1 MVVRIAETRRLI
13 LGALVLSAIACEKAD
28 QSAKLDDIVTRLDRM
43 EKKVDAIASR
53 PAMPPQMP
61 QRPPEPDSNA
71 VYSVPVD
78 GDPYI
83 GPAVAKV
90 TLVEAS
96 DFA

>member
-1 MVVRIAETRRLI
+1 MVVRIAGTRRL
-13 LGALVLSAIACEKAD
+13 LLAALVLSAIACEKGD
-28 QSAKLDDIVTRLDRM
+28 QGAKLDDIVTRLDRM
-43 EKKVDAIASR
+43 EKKVDALASR
-53 PAMPPQMP
+53 PGMPPQMP
-61 QRPPEPDSNA
+61 RPAEPEANA
-71 VYSVPVD
+71 VYSVPID